1 VTVKETNALTDRTS
15 RLAEVAAEAREIGAQ
30 VTGAGNPDARLMLVG
45 EAPGKQEV
53 VQGKP
58 FVGPAG
64 KVLDRLLDRL
74 AIPRSELWISNVVKI
89 RPLAVG
95 TQHEVNRP
103 PTAAEVA
110 TYRSFV
116 EREIEIIRPRV
127 VACLGSVAAS
137 ALIHRDFKI
146 RDERGC
152 WFPGPNGTRLL
163 ATFHPSYLLRLTGP
177 DYETARD
184 AMLADLSRAW
194 GEAVED
200 NPQDN

>member
-1 VTVKETNALTDRTS
+1 
-15 RLAEVAAEAREIGAQ
+15 
-30 VTGAGNPDARLMLVG
+30 MLVG

-53 VQGKP
+53 QHGIP

-95 TQHEVNRP
+95 TRHEVNRP

-116 EREIEIIRPRV
+116 EREIEIIHPKV
-127 VACLGSVAAS
+127 IVCLGSVAAS

-152 WFPGPNGTRLL
+152 WFTGADGIRRL
-163 ATFHPSYLLRLTGP
+163 ATYHPSYLLRLTGP

-200 NPQDN
+200 KTTDS